1 MMFSFILFICWGQV
15 VIAL

>member
-1 MMFSFILFICWGQV
+1 MFSFILFICWGQV